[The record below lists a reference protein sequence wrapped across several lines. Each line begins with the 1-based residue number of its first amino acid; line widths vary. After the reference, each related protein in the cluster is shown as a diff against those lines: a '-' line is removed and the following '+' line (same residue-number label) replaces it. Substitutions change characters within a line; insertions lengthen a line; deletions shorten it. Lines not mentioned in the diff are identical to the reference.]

1 MQGGS
6 ACEALGKQ
14 KGDDAA
20 GSAGT
25 GLGVFKATEL
35 EGPSAQEGR

>member
-25 GLGVFKATEL
+25 GGVFKATEL
-35 EGPSAQEGR
+35 EGPSAQVWR